1 MAVPKPST
9 AGRKRYGNTWA
20 SPVAM
25 GVLKS
30 EDVQGWAWDHKK
42 GEWHRD
48 IDKLNRIIT
57 PATIALLTWGVGNA
71 SGLGGI
77 FGGGGGATVPALSNS
92 LATIPGAASFAPTVP
107 ALSPTLAT
115 IPGALDAVG
124 GNVPNISR
132 ILDIAGDV
140 GRLFSGGAKS
150 RAEGRVKE
158 AEIQQAQDRIA
169 QDRYRAMVDAINNEN
184 AFNVSRYDSDLGE
197 NARANTFGLNR
208 YGADLNT
215 STAKNSFALGRHGAE
230 LANAG
235 MDLSQRQFQLAAPGQ
250 RAGNAVRGDILSRA
264 QDVSIAGLP
273 SRIKVP
279 TISGGLRPSMF
290 SDDTRATGANITAQ
304 ARREQE
310 RGDQFAPL
318 PTVPEYSGPTSGLP
332 SYQSPTSTAP
342 SFVRPPAPPE
352 LTGLPSSGTLDDI
365 LGLAGT
371 VGGFAEA
378 LKKYRTKPV
387 GGGAV

>member
-1 MAVPKPST
+1 MPAPKPST
-9 AGRKRYGNTWA
+9 AGRKRYGNTWS
-20 SPVAM
+20 SPVAE

-30 EDVQGWAWDHKK
+30 SDVQGWAWDQKK
-42 GEWHRD
+42 GEWKRD
-48 IDKLNRIIT
+48 IDKLNRIVT
-57 PATIALLTWGVGNA
+57 PATIGLLTAGVGNLA
-71 SGLGGI
+71 STAGL
-77 FGGGGGATVPALSNS
+77 FGGGGGAVSVPP
-92 LATIPGAASFAPTVP
+92 LATS
-107 ALSPTLAT
+107 LES
-115 IPGALDAVG
+115 IPGALGATG
-124 GNVPNISR
+124 GGVAGAGGFLGGAGK
-132 ILDIAGDV
+132 ILDLAGQV
-140 GRLFSGGAKS
+140 GSLFSGAASGRAK
-150 RAEGRVKE
+150 GRIDE
-158 AEIQQAQDRIA
+158 SQIQQAQDRIA
-169 QDRYRAMVDAINNEN
+169 QDRYRALVDAINNEN

-208 YGADLNT
+208 YGADLST
-215 STAKNSFALGRHGAE
+215 STAKNQFGLGRHAAE

-279 TISGGLRPSMF
+279 QISGGLRPSMF
-290 SDDTRATGANITAQ
+290 SADTRATGANITAQ

-318 PTVPEYSGPTSGLP
+318 PTVPDYSGPTSGLP

-365 LGLAGT
+365 LSLAGT
-371 VGGFAEA
+371 VGGFTEA
-378 LKKYRTKPV
+378 LKKYRTKPI